1 MASYFYKWIPLFII
15 GTLFLLGLPWLGL
28 IALIFVLFTFVS
40 ALVALAFAVSRAVG
54 NLGRALGQRPAQ
66 PPPTGA

>member
-28 IALIFVLFTFVS
+28 IALIFVVFTLVS
-40 ALVALAFAVSRAVG
+40 ALVALAFAVSRAIG
-54 NLGRALGQRPAQ
+54 NLGRAIGQRPAQ
-66 PPPTGA
+66 LPPTGA